1 MAFGNEYCKI
11 VDKHICP
18 YCEEELLVNPRV
30 FANHMRWCKCN
41 PNYKNILDSTRK
53 KIKETSSNKFKIYT
67 LTCEVCGKEYKVR
80 MTEHKYNSG
89 KYKRT
94 CSDECAKKLTSLHV
108 NKKEKNSKI
117 SSKLKNFDCNKK
129 TYIYTYTRVCEVCG
143 KEFVTKNK
151 NKRFCSGECSKYLQ
165 RLNYYSDKIKNIT
178 TDYDKIKLMK
188 EVYSKEAKFKFNL
201 STYKEEFD
209 FSLIQESGWYKASN
223 HGNNLKGISR
233 DHMFAVINGFNELI
247 DPYLIS
253 HPANCRLIIHTDNIS
268 KGANSI
274 LTYDELVKRVE
285 DWNSKYGIYENKIS
299 YSVLEAAGIF
309 VKRY

>member
-11 VDKHICP
+11 VDKHVCP

-67 LTCEVCGKEYKVR
+67 LTCEVCGKEYEVR

-94 CSDECAKKLTSLHV
+94 CSDECAKKLTSLHTNKESKNNNIKLSI
-108 NKKEKNSKI
+108 NKK
-117 SSKLKNFDCNKK
+117 CNE
-129 TYIYTYTRVCEVCG
+129 IGTRRLFTRYCKCCG
-143 KEFVTKNK
+143 KEFTTNK
-151 NKRFCSGECSKYLQ
+151 PFQEVCSRNCSAKIKYL
-165 RLNYYSDKIKNIT
+165 NTISDKLKNIT

-253 HPANCRLIIHTDNIS
+253 HPANCRLIIHTNNIS